1 MSMGEHRDD
10 CAALFRGATY
20 CDCGPKPTELRLAD
34 GYYWVKL
41 RASKADP
48 FIARWVQE
56 QDAGDGLFVY
66 NGGGYAPN
74 AVVVLSDRLRPPME
88 RG

>member
-1 MSMGEHRDD
+1 M
-10 CAALFRGATY
+10 
-20 CDCGPKPTELRLAD
+20 KLAD

-48 FIARWVQE
+48 FIARWE
-56 QDAGDGLFVY
+56 NELGIFCY
-66 NGGGYAPN
+66 EGGGYSPE

-88 RG
+88 RT